1 MTYVYIPT
9 PLCHMSSR
17 VDANETLLHE
27 KKVDNYENREPLSC
41 PQVIREY
48 TGVHMIVKDDSAIRS
63 AAISARAGAVDEGP
77 PPRYASQ
84 QPMKPTETDPLMK
97 LLILGAGAVVV
108 CMFVTSRCGQS
119 SYRGTSS
126 YKKSVENLLG
136 HVR

>member
-9 PLCHMSSR
+9 PLCHMNSR
-17 VDANETLLHE
+17 VAAKETLLRE
-27 KKVDNYENREPLSC
+27 KKSDNYEDREPLSC

-48 TGVHMIVKDDSAIRS
+48 TGVHMIVKDDSAGRS
-63 AAISARAGAVDEGP
+63 AVSARAGAVEEGP
-77 PPRYASQ
+77 PPCYAPQ
-84 QPMKPTETDPLMK
+84 QPMKPTATDPLMK

-108 CMFVTSRCGQS
+108 CMFVTSKCAQS

-126 YKKSVENLLG
+126 YKQSVESLLG